1 LPYTNEDINT
11 ITGPDAATIS
21 AGSIDAAELID
32 EAGEFVGEIPE
43 EHLLRDSKALETLNI
58 ERLVEGLRGDKRVG
72 KRERSLKTLLLQW
85 IAKYRNKRRYL
96 ERPERIK
103 QKPSWFEDALA
114 LFPETEIST
123 EMKMSIRRYQQDLDN
138 YKKMRMAERGI
149 EEAEVEYGAPPDFD
163 EVPAVNF
170 EGETDMQN
178 FDIKSMQQSIRRM
191 ERVEPKDDI
200 AEIREIAQPAE
211 PPAGDQYVMTAPQPA
226 QPAQQPA
233 GMGNI
238 ASILFRGAGAAP
250 SQGKGLSSIIY
261 SGAKTARNGKR
272 KKTPVDRTEPVGAK
286 KKAKKKAKK
295 AKKST
300 RKVGMVQP
308 VRSPGGLEVP
318 RIGRTVSGIPLPGK
332 LALPRI
338 KTSIMPP
345 IKMQGAV
352 GGAGLANTKTLIQQA
367 RRQSK
372 VTFGN
377 LNVRPQSSV
386 ALISRSMGDV
396 QGGFSESQIINAAV
410 GSIRPP
416 AMSRKQMQSFRVQPG
431 ELAPPDIQPMEFD
444 FRIGRKKRR
453 PMQPVEQPDYDDLL
467 DGYGDE

>member
-1 LPYTNEDINT
+1 
-11 ITGPDAATIS
+11 
-21 AGSIDAAELID
+21 LID

-114 LFPETEIST
+114 LFSETEIST
-123 EMKMSIRRYQQDLDN
+123 EMKTSIRRYQQDLDN

-170 EGETDMQN
+170 EGEDDMQN
-178 FDIKSMQQSIRRM
+178 FDFKSMQQSIRRM

-200 AEIREIAQPAE
+200 AEIREIVQPAE

-226 QPAQQPA
+226 QPAQQPT

-272 KKTPVDRTEPVGAK
+272 KKTPVDRTEPVGVK

-338 KTSIMPP
+338 KTSTMPP

-396 QGGFSESQIINAAV
+396 QGGFSESQMINAAV

-453 PMQPVEQPDYDDLL
+453 PMQPVEQPDYDALL

>member
-114 LFPETEIST
+114 LFSETEIST

-170 EGETDMQN
+170 EGEDDMQN

-200 AEIREIAQPAE
+200 AEIREIVQPAE

-226 QPAQQPA
+226 QPAQQPT

-338 KTSIMPP
+338 KTSTMPP
-345 IKMQGAV
+345 IKMQGAA

-372 VTFGN
+372 VPFGN

-396 QGGFSESQIINAAV
+396 QGGFSESQMINAAV

>member
-1 LPYTNEDINT
+1 MPYTNEDINT

-43 EHLLRDSKALETLNI
+43 EQLLRDSKALETLNI
-58 ERLVEGLRGDKRVG
+58 ERLVEGLRGDKRIG
-72 KRERSLKTLLLQW
+72 KRERALKMLLLQW

-114 LFPETEIST
+114 LFSETEIST
-123 EMKMSIRRYQQDLDN
+123 EMKNSIRRYQQDLDN

-178 FDIKSMQQSIRRM
+178 FDIKSMQQSIHRAAQA
-191 ERVEPKDDI
+191 ELKDDI
-200 AEIREIAQPAE
+200 AEIREIARPAE
-211 PPAGDQYVMTAPQPA
+211 APTGDQYVMTAPQPA
-226 QPAQQPA
+226 QPAQQPT

-261 SGAKTARNGKR
+261 SGTKTARKGKR
-272 KKTPVDRTEPVGAK
+272 KKTPVDRTEPVETK

-295 AKKST
+295 AKKT
-300 RKVGMVQP
+300 TAKIGMVQP

-338 KTSIMPP
+338 KTSTMPP

-377 LNVRPQSSV
+377 LNVRPQSSIAMV
-386 ALISRSMGDV
+386 SRSMGDI
-396 QGGFSESQIINAAV
+396 QGGFHESQIITTAIS
-410 GSIRPP
+410 GIRPP
-416 AMSRKQMQSFRVQPG
+416 STSRKQLQSFRVQPG

-453 PMQPVEQPDYDDLL
+453 AMQPVEQPDYDDLL

>member
-1 LPYTNEDINT
+1 M
-11 ITGPDAATIS
+11 
-21 AGSIDAAELID
+21 ID

-114 LFPETEIST
+114 LFSETEIST
-123 EMKMSIRRYQQDLDN
+123 EMKTSIRRYQQDLDN

-170 EGETDMQN
+170 EGEDDMQN
-178 FDIKSMQQSIRRM
+178 FDFKSMQQSIRRM

-200 AEIREIAQPAE
+200 AEIREIVQPAE

-226 QPAQQPA
+226 QPAQQPT

-272 KKTPVDRTEPVGAK
+272 KKTPVDRTEPVGVK

-338 KTSIMPP
+338 KTSTMPP

-396 QGGFSESQIINAAV
+396 QGGFSESQMINAAV

-453 PMQPVEQPDYDDLL
+453 PMQPVEQPDYDALL

>member
-1 LPYTNEDINT
+1 MPYTNEDINT

-114 LFPETEIST
+114 LFSETEIST

-170 EGETDMQN
+170 EGEDDMQN

-200 AEIREIAQPAE
+200 AEIREIVQPAE

-226 QPAQQPA
+226 QSAQQPT

-295 AKKST
+295 AKKT
-300 RKVGMVQP
+300 TAKIGMVQP

-338 KTSIMPP
+338 KISTMPP

-396 QGGFSESQIINAAV
+396 QGGFSESQMINAAV

>member
-1 LPYTNEDINT
+1 MPYTNEDINT

-200 AEIREIAQPAE
+200 AEIREIVQPAE

-416 AMSRKQMQSFRVQPG
+416 AMSQTDAVVPG
-431 ELAPPDIQPMEFD
+431 TTRRTGTPGHSADGVRFPDRAEEAPAHAA
-444 FRIGRKKRR
+444 G
-453 PMQPVEQPDYDDLL
+453 
-467 DGYGDE
+467 